1 MTNLA
6 YVQGVCNDESG
17 IRNAAP
23 ERGGSRYGREAA
35 AEAKQKLFHFPGSC
49 PRGKNPIFDSIKAK
63 NPRRCEVLRF
73 FLMPKN
79 VAIYYYFF
87 RVCRITFFMLK
98 SVRIS

>member
-23 ERGGSRYGREAA
+23 ERGGSRHGREAA

-49 PRGKNPIFDSIKAK
+49 PRGKNGI
-63 NPRRCEVLRF
+63 
-73 FLMPKN
+73 
-79 VAIYYYFF
+79 
-87 RVCRITFFMLK
+87 
-98 SVRIS
+98 

>member
-1 MTNLA
+1 M
-6 YVQGVCNDESG
+6 QKGIPSG
-17 IRNAAP
+17 Y
-23 ERGGSRYGREAA
+23 SRAVFFVGNEEIPCYT
-35 AEAKQKLFHFPGSC
+35 
-49 PRGKNPIFDSIKAK
+49 PIFDSIKAK